1 MMKIE
6 NKSKPKPKPS
16 LKPTPMEVGKARSD
30 KPQPKKGKSA
40 NGPSAP
46 AEKPEKM
53 HKMGVIT
60 ISNVPKD
67 MSDMRLYKIMQMHSL
82 IGRVYVQPKE
92 LSSFKTNNN
101 QRKGWVEFISKSG
114 AKKIARELN
123 NKPITRNISSP
134 FYGLLW
140 NMKFLPRFKWFHLHD
155 RMEYEFDFMYKRRRA
170 QARKRAALN
179 NPDES
184 EPIKKQAKK
193 AK

>member
-1 MMKIE
+1 MKKIE
-6 NKSKPKPKPS
+6 NKSKPKTS

-30 KPQPKKGKSA
+30 KPKPKKGE
-40 NGPSAP
+40 AP
-46 AEKPEKM
+46 AEKPVKK
-53 HKMGVIT
+53 HKVGVIT

-67 MSDMRLYKIMQMHSL
+67 MTDLRLYEIMRMHSA
-82 IGRVYVQPKE
+82 IGCVYVQPKE

-123 NKPITRNISSP
+123 NKPITGNKSSP

-140 NMKFLPRFKWFHLHD
+140 NMKFLPRFKWDHLRD
-155 RMEYEFDFMYKRRRA
+155 RVKYEVGLTYKRLHA
-170 QARKRAALN
+170 HARKQTALN
-179 NPDES
+179 NPHKS
-184 EPIKKQAKK
+184 EFIKKQAKK

>member
-6 NKSKPKPKPS
+6 NKSKPKPS
-16 LKPTPMEVGKARSD
+16 LKPTPMEVGKAEKPD

-40 NGPSAP
+40 NGPSSP

-67 MSDMRLYKIMQMHSL
+67 MTVLRLYEIMGMHSL

-92 LSSFKTNNN
+92 LLSFKTNNN
-101 QRKGWVEFISKSG
+101 YRKGWVEFISKSG

-123 NKPITRNISSP
+123 NKPISRKTSSP

-140 NMKFLPRFKWFHLHD
+140 NMKFLPRFKWHHLHD
-155 RMEYEFDFMYKRRRA
+155 RMEYEYGFVYKRRRV
-170 QARKRAALN
+170 
-179 NPDES
+179 
-184 EPIKKQAKK
+184 IKKQAKK
-193 AK
+193 AKDDGDA